1 MEVCG
6 ESSFPSG
13 VRLFSGN
20 VVAIDSLIPVNW
32 SRALYFN

>member
-6 ESSFPSG
+6 VSPFPAG
-13 VRLFSGN
+13 MRLFSGN
-20 VVAIDSLIPVNW
+20 VVAIDSMIPVNW